1 MFVENDEE
9 HKNVRNYQETIF
21 LFTSWFMNACVSI
34 YINHTN
40 LDEYKSIKEKRLWH

>member
-21 LFTSWFMNACVSI
+21 LFTSWLTTPTWMNIRV
-34 YINHTN
+34 
-40 LDEYKSIKEKRLWH
+40 